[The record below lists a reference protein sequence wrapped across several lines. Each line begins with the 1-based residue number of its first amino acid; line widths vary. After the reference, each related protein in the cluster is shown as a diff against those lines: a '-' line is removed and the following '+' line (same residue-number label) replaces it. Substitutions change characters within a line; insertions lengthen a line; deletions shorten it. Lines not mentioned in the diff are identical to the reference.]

1 MDPWQLTLTESAA
14 EQASG
19 RLSSVELVGSV
30 LDRIEAVDAKVGAFR
45 VVLGEEAL
53 AQARACDAERS
64 AGRVRGPMHGLPV
77 AVKDVIDVAGQA
89 TTGSSRAYA
98 DRVAQHDAH
107 CVTRLRA
114 AGAVIVGKTE
124 THELALGVITPTTR
138 NSRDLSRIPGGSS
151 GGSGAA
157 VAAGTG
163 ALALGTD
170 TGGSVRIPASLCG
183 VVGLKPSYGRVSNSG
198 LMPTAWSLD
207 TIGPI
212 ARDVPDAALALMVL
226 AGHDSRDP
234 VSLDLPAADY
244 RAGLD
249 RGVDGLVLGLATGF
263 FAARVQPA
271 VTEAVTA
278 AAEALARCGA
288 TVRPVELPAGEYT
301 LAFSLARPEAAAV
314 HARVLRERPHLL
326 QPSTREALEQGSL
339 VLAVSYVDALRARA
353 RIAAMWRTA
362 FDGLDA
368 VLLPAT
374 PATAVPAA
382 DPVVRW
388 EDGVVETASSCY
400 GRFNRAA
407 NLTGQPAL
415 SIPCGHDRDGL
426 PIGLQIIGRP
436 FDEATVLRI
445 GRAYEIARGWP
456 VRPGVGLAVLRPGPE
471 SSVPGI
477 E

>member
-53 AQARACDAERS
+53 AQARACDIERS

-98 DRVAQHDAH
+98 DRVAQQDAH

-124 THELALGVITPTTR
+124 THELALGVITPATR

-212 ARDVPDAALALMVL
+212 VRDVPDAALALTVL

-234 VSLDLPAADY
+234 VSLDLRGRWTTAPAS
-244 RAGLD
+244 D

-288 TVRPVELPAGEYT
+288 TIRPVELPAGEYM

-314 HARVLRERPHLL
+314 HARVLRGAAAPAA
-326 QPSTREALEQGSL
+326 ALDPGG
-339 VLAVSYVDALRARA
+339 ARAGFPRARGEL
-353 RIAAMWRTA
+353 RR
-362 FDGLDA
+362 
-368 VLLPAT
+368 
-374 PATAVPAA
+374 
-382 DPVVRW
+382 
-388 EDGVVETASSCY
+388 
-400 GRFNRAA
+400 RAA
-407 NLTGQPAL
+407 RPCPHRGDVAHCVRRPGRRAAAGDTGHRGA
-415 SIPCGHDRDGL
+415 CGG
-426 PIGLQIIGRP
+426 PG
-436 FDEATVLRI
+436 
-445 GRAYEIARGWP
+445 GRAGRTVWWKPRAAVARP
-456 VRPGVGLAVLRPGPE
+456 VQPRSEPDRAAGVEHSVWSRP
-471 SSVPGI
+471 
-477 E
+477 